1 MGQEKVVTGLEANG
15 RLEQSDGEQAIGQ
28 HLNTIPFAQSL
39 AGGTWLELAQATF
52 AIEQE
57 LLPFRRFPYA
67 EMQKMCGG
75 QPLYETT
82 FNYTHFH
89 VFREVERLRQ
99 IEILDG
105 CGRELTH
112 YLLKTEFN
120 RDAFTDQLN
129 LDVIY
134 DASRIGHDQVTR
146 IGNYY
151 LRALAAMVENPTSR
165 YEWTELLPE
174 TERQEI
180 VERWNATELEV
191 PQSCLHELIEAQA
204 QRSPEQEA
212 VSCEGVRYTY
222 RELNDRANQ
231 LARHIRNLGIGPEMM
246 VGVHMERCADL
257 SVVLLAILKV
267 GAAYV
272 PLDPDYPKERIEF
285 MIQDSG
291 IKLALTQERLWRA
304 IARDG
309 LKGLCLDSHWDLI
322 SAQSPEPAP
331 SNVGPDN
338 AAYLIYTSGSTGRPK
353 GAVNT
358 HRAICNRLL
367 WMQNTYRLGP
377 GDRVLQKTP
386 MSFDVSVWEFFWPLL
401 SGATLVL
408 ARPGGHRD
416 CAYLAS
422 TIARENIT
430 TIHFVP
436 SLLRVFL
443 EEDLAD
449 SCRSLKR
456 VICSGEELTLDLQQ
470 RFFEKVGAELHNLYG
485 PTEAAVDVTAWAC
498 RPEEDASQDGR
509 VPIGRQIDNVK
520 IYILDRRL
528 MPCPV
533 GTPGELHIGGIC
545 LARGYY
551 SRPALTAERFCPDP
565 LSNKPGARLY
575 KTGDVAEL
583 LPDGNIKFLGRVDA
597 QVKIRGA
604 RVEPGEIESALIKH
618 PLVNQ
623 AVVLAGPDGAGHMR
637 LVAYVV
643 PSRGEKLNRVEL
655 RSFLETRLPKYSIPS
670 VFVILD
676 ELPLTPGGKLNR
688 TRLSDLGRQDDQA
701 LLADLLDRIEQLSE
715 EEVMA
720 LL

>member
-1 MGQEKVVTGLEANG
+1 
-15 RLEQSDGEQAIGQ
+15 
-28 HLNTIPFAQSL
+28 
-39 AGGTWLELAQATF
+39 
-52 AIEQE
+52 
-57 LLPFRRFPYA
+57 
-67 EMQKMCGG
+67 
-75 QPLYETT
+75 
-82 FNYTHFH
+82 
-89 VFREVERLRQ
+89 
-99 IEILDG
+99 
-105 CGRELTH
+105 
-112 YLLKTEFN
+112 
-120 RDAFTDQLN
+120 
-129 LDVIY
+129 
-134 DASRIGHDQVTR
+134 
-146 IGNYY
+146 
-151 LRALAAMVENPTSR
+151 
-165 YEWTELLPE
+165 
-174 TERQEI
+174 
-180 VERWNATELEV
+180 
-191 PQSCLHELIEAQA
+191 
-204 QRSPEQEA
+204 
-212 VSCEGVRYTY
+212 
-222 RELNDRANQ
+222 
-231 LARHIRNLGIGPEMM
+231 
-246 VGVHMERCADL
+246 
-257 SVVLLAILKV
+257 
-267 GAAYV
+267 
-272 PLDPDYPKERIEF
+272 
-285 MIQDSG
+285 
-291 IKLALTQERLWRA
+291 
-304 IARDG
+304 
-309 LKGLCLDSHWDLI
+309 
-322 SAQSPEPAP
+322 
-331 SNVGPDN
+331 
-338 AAYLIYTSGSTGRPK
+338 
-353 GAVNT
+353 
-358 HRAICNRLL
+358 
-367 WMQNTYRLGP
+367 
-377 GDRVLQKTP
+377 
-386 MSFDVSVWEFFWPLL
+386 
-401 SGATLVL
+401 L

-528 MPCPV
+528 M
-533 GTPGELHIGGIC
+533 
-545 LARGYY
+545 
-551 SRPALTAERFCPDP
+551 FCPDP

>member
-1 MGQEKVVTGLEANG
+1 
-15 RLEQSDGEQAIGQ
+15 
-28 HLNTIPFAQSL
+28 
-39 AGGTWLELAQATF
+39 
-52 AIEQE
+52 
-57 LLPFRRFPYA
+57 
-67 EMQKMCGG
+67 
-75 QPLYETT
+75 
-82 FNYTHFH
+82 
-89 VFREVERLRQ
+89 
-99 IEILDG
+99 
-105 CGRELTH
+105 
-112 YLLKTEFN
+112 
-120 RDAFTDQLN
+120 
-129 LDVIY
+129 
-134 DASRIGHDQVTR
+134 
-146 IGNYY
+146 
-151 LRALAAMVENPTSR
+151 
-165 YEWTELLPE
+165 
-174 TERQEI
+174 
-180 VERWNATELEV
+180 
-191 PQSCLHELIEAQA
+191 
-204 QRSPEQEA
+204 
-212 VSCEGVRYTY
+212 
-222 RELNDRANQ
+222 
-231 LARHIRNLGIGPEMM
+231 
-246 VGVHMERCADL
+246 
-257 SVVLLAILKV
+257 
-267 GAAYV
+267 
-272 PLDPDYPKERIEF
+272 
-285 MIQDSG
+285 
-291 IKLALTQERLWRA
+291 
-304 IARDG
+304 
-309 LKGLCLDSHWDLI
+309 
-322 SAQSPEPAP
+322 
-331 SNVGPDN
+331 
-338 AAYLIYTSGSTGRPK
+338 
-353 GAVNT
+353 
-358 HRAICNRLL
+358 
-367 WMQNTYRLGP
+367 MQNTYRLGP

-565 LSNKPGARLY
+565 FSNKPGARLY